1 MKILAVDDE
10 KLALEALV
18 QAISEADGEST
29 VCAFRSPDQAAEFA
43 GKEKPEIA
51 FLDITMRGMDGIRLA
66 ELLMEKDPGIQVI
79 FTTGHE
85 DYMKDAFRIHAGGY
99 VTKPVTSE
107 KIRKELAV
115 AKMRLS
121 GAAAKPGGSADA
133 DWKETGQHRTD
144 EDIPRISVEGL
155 EEPGI
160 SGSSRL
166 FVRCFG
172 NFQVFLNGESRQLV
186 FPSAKS
192 AELFAYLIDRNGA
205 VCTNAEILSALWE
218 DDEADEH
225 SHMSYF
231 KKIRREMEN
240 TLAGCGCQDVLFRVW
255 GGLGVVP
262 EKVSCDY
269 YEYLRRPD
277 VFRLSHTYRGEYMS
291 QYSWAEV
298 THAALERENHDQ

>member
-18 QAISEADGEST
+18 QAITEADGESI
-29 VCAFRSPDQAAEFA
+29 VCAFRSPVQAAEFA

-66 ELLMEKDPGIQVI
+66 ELLLEKDPGIQVI
-79 FTTGHE
+79 FTTGYE

-99 VTKPVTSE
+99 VTKPVTPE

-115 AKMRLS
+115 AKMRLA
-121 GAAAKPGGSADA
+121 GAAARPGGSS
-133 DWKETGQHRTD
+133 G
-144 EDIPRISVEGL
+144 IPELSSEGM
-155 EEPGI
+155 EEPGTPE
-160 SGSSRL
+160 SPRL

-205 VCTNAEILSALWE
+205 VCTNAEILTALWE
-218 DDEADEH
+218 DDGADER

-240 TLAGCGCQDVLFRVW
+240 TLAACGCQDVLFRVW

-269 YEYLRRPD
+269 YDYLRGPD
-277 VFRLSHTYRGEYMS
+277 TFRLSHAYRGEYMS

>member
-18 QAISEADGEST
+18 QAITEADGESI

-66 ELLMEKDPGIQVI
+66 ELLLEKDPGIQVI

-99 VTKPVTSE
+99 VTKPVTPE

-115 AKMRLS
+115 AKMRLA
-121 GAAAKPGGSADA
+121 GTAARPGGSA
-133 DWKETGQHRTD
+133 
-144 EDIPRISVEGL
+144 
-155 EEPGI
+155 GI
-160 SGSSRL
+160 SELSAEGMEKPGTSGSPRL

-205 VCTNAEILSALWE
+205 VCTNAEILTALW
-218 DDEADEH
+218 DDGADDR

-269 YEYLRRPD
+269 YEYLRGPD
-277 VFRLSHTYRGEYMS
+277 GFRSAHAYRGEYMS

-298 THAALERENHDQ
+298 THAALERENNDQ

>member
-18 QAISEADGEST
+18 QAITEADGEST
-29 VCAFRSPDQAAEFA
+29 VCAFRSPDQAVEFA
-43 GKEKPEIA
+43 GREKPEIA

-66 ELLMEKDPGIQVI
+66 ELLLEKDPGIQVI
-79 FTTGHE
+79 FTTGYE

-121 GAAAKPGGSADA
+121 GAALKLGGSAD
-133 DWKETGQHRTD
+133 
-144 EDIPRISVEGL
+144 IPVISVEGID
-155 EEPGI
+155 EPET
-160 SGSSRL
+160 SESPRL
-166 FVRCFG
+166 YVRCFG

-205 VCTNAEILSALWE
+205 VCTNAEILTALWE
-218 DDEADEH
+218 DDRADER

-255 GGLGVVP
+255 GGLGIVP

-277 VFRLSHTYRGEYMS
+277 DFRAAHAYRGEYMS

-298 THAALERENHDQ
+298 THAALEREKHDQ

>member
-18 QAISEADGEST
+18 EAIIEADGEST
-29 VCAFRSPDQAAEFA
+29 VCAFRSPVQAAEFA
-43 GKEKPEIA
+43 GKEHPEIA
-51 FLDITMRGMDGIRLA
+51 FLDITLRGMDGIRLA
-66 ELLMEKDPGIQVI
+66 ELLLEKDPGIQVI
-79 FTTGHE
+79 FTTGYE
-85 DYMKDAFRIHAGGY
+85 DYMKEAFRIHAGGY

-107 KIRKELAV
+107 KIRKELEV

-121 GAAAKPGGSADA
+121 GTAARPESPA
-133 DWKETGQHRTD
+133 
-144 EDIPRISVEGL
+144 DIPRIPVEGMD
-155 EEPGI
+155 EPGTAE
-160 SGSSRL
+160 SARL

-172 NFQVFLNGESRQLV
+172 NFQVFLDGESRQLV

-205 VCTNAEILSALWE
+205 VCSNAEILSALWE
-218 DDEADEH
+218 DDEADER

-240 TLAGCGCQDVLFRVW
+240 TLAGCGCQNVVFRVW

-262 EKVSCDY
+262 EKLSCDY
-269 YEYLRRPD
+269 YDYLRGPDAFRPD
-277 VFRLSHTYRGEYMS
+277 HAYRGEYMS

-298 THAALERENHDQ
+298 THAALERESHD

>member
-18 QAISEADGEST
+18 QAITEADGEST
-29 VCAFRSPDQAAEFA
+29 VCAFRSPDQAVEFA
-43 GKEKPEIA
+43 GREKPEIA

-66 ELLMEKDPGIQVI
+66 ELLLEKDPGIQVI

-85 DYMKDAFRIHAGGY
+85 NYMKDAFRIHAGGY

-121 GAAAKPGGSADA
+121 GAALKLGGSADIPVIS
-133 DWKETGQHRTD
+133 ETS
-144 EDIPRISVEGL
+144 ESPRL
-155 EEPGI
+155 Y
-160 SGSSRL
+160 
-166 FVRCFG
+166 VRCFG

-205 VCTNAEILSALWE
+205 LCTNAEILSALWE
-218 DDEADEH
+218 DDGADER

-255 GGLGVVP
+255 GGLGIVP

-277 VFRLSHTYRGEYMS
+277 DFRAAHAYRGEYMS

-298 THAALERENHDQ
+298 THAALEREKHDQ

>member
-121 GAAAKPGGSADA
+121 GAALKLGGSAD
-133 DWKETGQHRTD
+133 
-144 EDIPRISVEGL
+144 IPVISVEGID
-155 EEPGI
+155 EPET
-160 SGSSRL
+160 SESPRL
-166 FVRCFG
+166 YVRCFG

-231 KKIRREMEN
+231 KKIRRELEK
-240 TLAGCGCQDVLFRVW
+240 TLAGCGCRDVLFRVW
-255 GGLGVVP
+255 GGLGIIP

-269 YEYLRRPD
+269 YEYLRKPD
-277 VFRLSHTYRGEYMS
+277 DFRTARTYRGEYMS

-298 THAALERENHDQ
+298 THAALERENHD

>member
-18 QAISEADGEST
+18 QAITEADGESI

-66 ELLMEKDPGIQVI
+66 ELLLEKDPGIQVI

-99 VTKPVTSE
+99 VTKPVTPE

-115 AKMRLS
+115 AKMRLA
-121 GAAAKPGGSADA
+121 GTAARPGGSA
-133 DWKETGQHRTD
+133 
-144 EDIPRISVEGL
+144 
-155 EEPGI
+155 GI
-160 SGSSRL
+160 SELSAEGMEKPGTSGSPRL

-205 VCTNAEILSALWE
+205 VCTNAEILTALW
-218 DDEADEH
+218 DDGADDR

-277 VFRLSHTYRGEYMS
+277 VFRLSHAYRGEYMS

>member
-18 QAISEADGEST
+18 QAITEADGEST
-29 VCAFRSPDQAAEFA
+29 VCAFRSPVQAAEFA
-43 GKEKPEIA
+43 GKERPEIA

-85 DYMKDAFRIHAGGY
+85 NYMKDAFRIHAGGY
-99 VTKPVTSE
+99 VTKPVTPE

-115 AKMRLS
+115 AKMRLA
-121 GAAAKPGGSADA
+121 GAAARPGGSAD
-133 DWKETGQHRTD
+133 
-144 EDIPRISVEGL
+144 IPVISVEGMD
-155 EEPGI
+155 EPET
-160 SGSSRL
+160 SESPRL

-172 NFQVFLNGESRQLV
+172 NFQVFLDGESRQLV

-205 VCTNAEILSALWE
+205 VCTNAEILTALW
-218 DDEADEH
+218 DDGADEH

-240 TLAGCGCQDVLFRVW
+240 TLAGCGCRDVLFRVW

-269 YEYLRRPD
+269 YEYLRGPD
-277 VFRLSHTYRGEYMS
+277 GFRSAHAYRGEYMS

-298 THAALERENHDQ
+298 THAALERENNDQ

>member
-18 QAISEADGEST
+18 QAITEADGESI
-29 VCAFRSPDQAAEFA
+29 VCAFRSPVQAAEFA

-66 ELLMEKDPGIQVI
+66 ELLLEKDPGIQVI

-115 AKMRLS
+115 AKLRLS
-121 GAAAKPGGSADA
+121 GTAARPGGPVGIPKLSAEGMEKPGTS
-133 DWKETGQHRTD
+133 ES
-144 EDIPRISVEGL
+144 P
-155 EEPGI
+155 
-160 SGSSRL
+160 RL

-255 GGLGVVP
+255 GGLGIVP

-277 VFRLSHTYRGEYMS
+277 AFRLSHAYRGEYMS

>member
-18 QAISEADGEST
+18 QAITEADGESI
-29 VCAFRSPDQAAEFA
+29 VCAFRSPVQAAEFA

-66 ELLMEKDPGIQVI
+66 ELLLEKDPGIQVI
-79 FTTGHE
+79 FTTGYE

-99 VTKPVTSE
+99 VTKPVTPE

-115 AKMRLS
+115 AKMRLA
-121 GAAAKPGGSADA
+121 GAAARPGGSS
-133 DWKETGQHRTD
+133 G
-144 EDIPRISVEGL
+144 IPELSSEGM
-155 EEPGI
+155 EEPGTPE
-160 SGSSRL
+160 SPRL

-205 VCTNAEILSALWE
+205 VCTNAEILTALWE
-218 DDEADEH
+218 DDGADER

-240 TLAGCGCQDVLFRVW
+240 TLAACGCQDVLFRVW

-269 YEYLRRPD
+269 YDYLRGPD
-277 VFRLSHTYRGEYMS
+277 AFRLSHAYRGEYMS

>member
-18 QAISEADGEST
+18 QAITEADGESI
-29 VCAFRSPDQAAEFA
+29 VCAFRSPVQAAEFA

-66 ELLMEKDPGIQVI
+66 ELLLEKDPGIQVI
-79 FTTGHE
+79 FTTGYE

-115 AKMRLS
+115 AKMRIA
-121 GAAAKPGGSADA
+121 GAAARPGGSAGIPEPSA
-133 DWKETGQHRTD
+133 EGMEETGTS
-144 EDIPRISVEGL
+144 ESP
-155 EEPGI
+155 
-160 SGSSRL
+160 RL

-205 VCTNAEILSALWE
+205 VCTNAEILTALWE
-218 DDEADEH
+218 DDGADER

-240 TLAGCGCQDVLFRVW
+240 TLAACGCQDVLFRVW

-277 VFRLSHTYRGEYMS
+277 VFRLSHAYRGEYMS

>member
-18 QAISEADGEST
+18 QAITEADGEST
-29 VCAFRSPDQAAEFA
+29 VCAFRSPDQAVEFA
-43 GKEKPEIA
+43 GREKPEIA

-66 ELLMEKDPGIQVI
+66 ELLLEKDPGIQVI

-85 DYMKDAFRIHAGGY
+85 NYMKDAFRIHAGGY

-121 GAAAKPGGSADA
+121 GAALKLGGSAD
-133 DWKETGQHRTD
+133 
-144 EDIPRISVEGL
+144 IPVISVEGID
-155 EEPGI
+155 EPET
-160 SGSSRL
+160 SESPRL
-166 FVRCFG
+166 YVRCFG

-205 VCTNAEILSALWE
+205 LCTNAEILSALWE
-218 DDEADEH
+218 DDGADER

-269 YEYLRRPD
+269 YEYLRGPD
-277 VFRLSHTYRGEYMS
+277 GFRSAHAYRGEYMS
-291 QYSWAEV
+291 QYTWAEV
-298 THAALERENHDQ
+298 THAALERENNDQ